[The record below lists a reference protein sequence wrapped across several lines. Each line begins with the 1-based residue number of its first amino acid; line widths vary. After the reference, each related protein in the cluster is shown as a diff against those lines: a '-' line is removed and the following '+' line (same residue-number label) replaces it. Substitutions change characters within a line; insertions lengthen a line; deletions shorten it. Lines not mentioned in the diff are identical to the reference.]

1 MLVTNFHPHM
11 HTYTNTWTTINDR
24 SNVCWFVFV
33 FKRNFISFLLL
44 QHFTISTFLLYY
56 TLYDTYNTILKIC
69 GSLLLCYFT
78 LNVYLC
84 NNVLEE
90 ENNATPCPR
99 SSSKVIK
106 DTSESDVRDIGSK
119 GCLPFFG
126 AKALK
131 ATLAAHACILI
142 SLMHLCYNI
151 RYCNPIQRACPV
163 INSGTFDIQ
172 SEFMYYQDLFHL
184 DSK

>member
-1 MLVTNFHPHM
+1 MSSKETLFRFCFFSTSPFLRFS
-11 HTYTNTWTTINDR
+11 YT
-24 SNVCWFVFV
+24 
-33 FKRNFISFLLL
+33 
-44 QHFTISTFLLYY
+44 
-56 TLYDTYNTILKIC
+56 TLTEYDTYNTILKIC

-131 ATLAAHACILI
+131 ATLAIHACILI

-151 RYCNPIQRACPV
+151 RYCNPIQRACPAV
-163 INSGTFDIQ
+163 YHSIFDII
-172 SEFMYYQDLFHL
+172 L
-184 DSK
+184 DFINIVTCSQKSKATIEMTQ

>member
-1 MLVTNFHPHM
+1 M
-11 HTYTNTWTTINDR
+11 
-24 SNVCWFVFV
+24 
-33 FKRNFISFLLL
+33 
-44 QHFTISTFLLYY
+44 
-56 TLYDTYNTILKIC
+56 
-69 GSLLLCYFT
+69 
-78 LNVYLC
+78 
-84 NNVLEE
+84 EE

-131 ATLAAHACILI
+131 ATLAIHACILI

-163 INSGTFDIQ
+163 MNSGTFDIQ
-172 SEFMYYQDLFHL
+172 SDFMCHL
-184 DSK
+184 LLYNVDSIWVMLYSFASWRLIEWVSILIFFKFFDTLISKYFEYSYFTNNSILVHEKWKGNK

>member
-1 MLVTNFHPHM
+1 MLVTNFHPHTCTQI
-11 HTYTNTWTTINDR
+11 HTNTWTSINGR
-24 SNVCWFVFV
+24 SNVCCLFVFV

-90 ENNATPCPR
+90 ENNATPCHR
-99 SSSKVIK
+99 SSSRVIK

-131 ATLAAHACILI
+131 ATLAIHAQILL
-142 SLMHLCYNI
+142 SLMHFCYYF
-151 RYCNPIQRACPV
+151 RYCNPIQRARPA
-163 INSGTFDIQ
+163 IHRRNFDFQ
-172 SEFMYYQDLFHL
+172 QQT
-184 DSK
+184 